1 MKVLIVSG
9 VIIIILLV
17 VMCIIFADCKNMLF
31 KEPIEKFKIHDKLS
45 NIELL
50 CLILVLLSMFF
61 GALTNSYFNNST
73 PKAID
78 VYRGKTTLK
87 ITYVDS
93 IPQDTVIVFKNKLQ
107 NK

>member
-1 MKVLIVSG
+1 MKGLIVFG

-17 VMCIIFADCKNMLF
+17 GKDMLF

-45 NIELL
+45 NIERL

-61 GALTNSYFNNST
+61 GVLTTSYLDNST

-78 VYRGKTTLK
+78 VYRGKTTLQ